1 MKPGLMNTAVQ
12 GANNSVHC
20 ALIPHAI
27 ACSNGLTVTVLPY
40 GGRIQSIK
48 LHGQELTLSQADPA
62 FYLSDSAALG
72 ASVGRYANRIAN
84 AAFTDSCGT
93 TWSLSA
99 SQPPHCLHG
108 GAQGFAK
115 RAWTVLEHSADSLL
129 LELISPHADQGFPGT
144 LTVRQLLRVVDTTD
158 SAGQPAGE
166 LQLSFTATTDAE
178 TVVNLTNH
186 CYFNLA
192 PQQTVEALAAHQLEL
207 MAEQY
212 LAVDPSGIPLPD
224 PLTSVTGHVFDFR
237 VAKALG
243 PLCRQTADLPHGLD
257 HCFVYP
263 AVARSPAQDT
273 KDTKDTIPLRAR
285 LRYSADGSMGDSTR
299 TLELRSTQPGVQ
311 VYVSTYLTEP
321 FAPFQGICLEAQNF
335 PDAPNRVDFPSARLR
350 PGELYQQQI
359 FYRFS

>member
-1 MKPGLMNTAVQ
+1 MIKGFMSL
-12 GANNSVHC
+12 
-20 ALIPHAI
+20 ALTPHAI
-27 ACSNGLTVTVLPY
+27 SCSNGLTVTVLPY

-48 LHGQELTLSQADPA
+48 LHGQELTLSQADPV
-62 FYLSDSAALG
+62 FYLTDSAALG

-84 AAFTDSCGT
+84 AAYTDSAGT
-93 TWSLSA
+93 EWQLNA

-108 GAQGFAK
+108 GEQGFAK
-115 RAWTVLEHSADSLL
+115 QAWTVLEHSVDALL
-129 LELISPHADQGFPGT
+129 LELVSLNGDQGFPGT
-144 LTVRQLLRVVDTTD
+144 LTVRQQLRVVDTTD
-158 SAGQPAGE
+158 ATGQPAGE

-224 PLTSVTGHVFDFR
+224 AFRPVAGHAFDFR
-237 VAKALG
+237 QTKTVG
-243 PLCRQTADLPHGLD
+243 PVCRQTADLPHGLD

-263 AVARSPAQDT
+263 VVAKSPAQDPV
-273 KDTKDTIPLRAR
+273 PLRAR
-285 LRYSADGSMGDSTR
+285 LRYSSVDSTR

-311 VYVSTYLTEP
+311 VYVGTYLTKP

-335 PDAPNRVDFPSARLR
+335 PDAPNRPDFPSARLL
-350 PGELYQQQI
+350 PGEQYQQQI

>member
-1 MKPGLMNTAVQ
+1 MTQGKMNTAD
-12 GANNSVHC
+12 ASVDC
-20 ALIPHAI
+20 ALLPHAI

-48 LHGQELTLSQADPA
+48 WHGQELTLSQADPA
-62 FYLSDSAALG
+62 FYLTDSAALG
-72 ASVGRYANRIAN
+72 ASVGRYANRIAY
-84 AAFTDSCGT
+84 AAYTDSAGT
-93 TWSLSA
+93 AWRLNA

-108 GAQGFAK
+108 GEQGFAK
-115 RAWTVLEHSADSLL
+115 QVWTVLEHSADRLL
-129 LELISPHADQGFPGT
+129 LELVSGHGDQGFPGT
-144 LTVRQLLRVVDTTD
+144 LTVRQQLRVVDTVDTD
-158 SAGQPAGE
+158 GKPAGE

-212 LAVDPSGIPLPD
+212 LAVDTSGIPLPD
-224 PLTSVTGHVFDFR
+224 ALRSVIGHEFDFR
-237 VAKALG
+237 VATAVG
-243 PLCRQTADLPHGLD
+243 ALCRQTADLPHGLD

-263 AVARSPAQDT
+263 VVAKSPAPDLV
-273 KDTKDTIPLRAR
+273 PLRAR
-285 LRYSADGSMGDSTR
+285 LRYSTGASLGDSTR

-311 VYVSTYLTEP
+311 VYVGTYLTKP

-335 PDAPNRVDFPSARLR
+335 PDAPNRADFPSAVLR

>member
-1 MKPGLMNTAVQ
+1 MSQAMPFA
-12 GANNSVHC
+12 AAS
-20 ALIPHAI
+20 ARHAI
-27 ACSNGLTVTVLPY
+27 SCNNGLTVTVLPY

-48 LHGQELTLSQADPA
+48 WHGQELTLSQADPA
-62 FYLSDSAALG
+62 FYLTDSAALG

-84 AAFTDSCGT
+84 AEFQDSTGVN
-93 TWSLSA
+93 WPLSV

-108 GAQGFAK
+108 GVEGFAQ

-129 LELISPHADQGFPGT
+129 LELVSPHGDQGFPGT
-144 LTVRQLLRVVDTTD
+144 MTVRQLLRVVDTVDTD
-158 SAGQPAGE
+158 GKPAGE
-166 LQLSFTATTDAE
+166 LQLSFTATTDTE

-207 MAEQY
+207 MAAQY
-212 LAVDPSGIPLPD
+212 LAVGTSGIPLPD
-224 PLTSVTGHVFDFR
+224 ALRAVAGTEFDFR
-237 VAKALG
+237 QAKAVG

-263 AVARSPAQDT
+263 VVAKAPAQ
-273 KDTKDTIPLRAR
+273 DTKDTIPLRAR
-285 LRYSADGSMGDSTR
+285 LRYSSMDNTR

-311 VYVSTYLTEP
+311 VYVGTYLGSP

-335 PDAPNRVDFPSARLR
+335 PDAPNRADFPSARLL

>member
-1 MKPGLMNTAVQ
+1 MSPGAMNKGLVGQITPPAD
-12 GANNSVHC
+12 ALAPR
-20 ALIPHAI
+20 ALIPNAI
-27 ACSNGLTVTVLPY
+27 SCSNGLTVTVLPY
-40 GGRIQSIK
+40 GGRIQSVK

-62 FYLSDSAALG
+62 FYLTDSAALG

-84 AAFTDSCGT
+84 AAYTDSTGT
-93 TWSLSA
+93 EWPLNA

-108 GAQGFAK
+108 GEQGFAK
-115 RAWTVLEHSADSLL
+115 RVWTVLEHSADSLL
-129 LELISPHADQGFPGT
+129 LELVSTNGDQGFPGT
-144 LTVRQLLRVVDTTD
+144 LTVRQQLRVVDTVDTD
-158 SAGQPAGE
+158 GKLAGE
-166 LQLSFTATTDAE
+166 LQLCFTATTDAE

-212 LAVDPSGIPLPD
+212 LAVDASGIPLPD
-224 PLTSVTGHVFDFR
+224 AFRPVTGHEFDFR
-237 VAKALG
+237 SAKAVG
-243 PLCRQTADLPHGLD
+243 SVCRQTADLPHGLD

-263 AVARSPAQDT
+263 VVAKSPAQ
-273 KDTKDTIPLRAR
+273 DTKDTIPLRAR
-285 LRYSADGSMGDSTR
+285 LRYSAVDSTR

-311 VYVSTYLTEP
+311 VYVGTYLGSP

-335 PDAPNRVDFPSARLR
+335 PDAPNRTDFPSARLL

>member
-1 MKPGLMNTAVQ
+1 MSTRLVDQITPA
-12 GANNSVHC
+12 AD
-20 ALIPHAI
+20 ALIPRAI

-62 FYLSDSAALG
+62 FYLTDSAALG

-84 AAFTDSCGT
+84 AAYTDSSGA
-93 TWSLSA
+93 TWPLNA

-108 GAQGFAK
+108 GEQGFAQ
-115 RAWTVLEHSADSLL
+115 RVWTVLEHSADSLL
-129 LELISPHADQGFPGT
+129 LELVSLHGDQGFPGT
-144 LTVRQLLRVVDTTD
+144 LTVRQLLRVVDTLD
-158 SAGQPAGE
+158 AKGQPAGE
-166 LQLSFTATTDAE
+166 LQLCFTASTDAE

-212 LAVDPSGIPLPD
+212 LAVDASGIPLPD
-224 PLTSVTGHVFDFR
+224 AFRPVAGHQFDFR
-237 VAKALG
+237 QAKAVG
-243 PLCRQTADLPHGLD
+243 PVCRQTADLPHGLD

-263 AVARSPAQDT
+263 VVAGSPAR
-273 KDTKDTIPLRAR
+273 DTKDTIPLRAR
-285 LRYSADGSMGDSTR
+285 LRYSSDGSMR

-311 VYVSTYLTEP
+311 VYVGTYLGSP
-321 FAPFQGICLEAQNF
+321 FAPFQGICLEAQNL
-335 PDAPNRVDFPSARLR
+335 PDAPNRADFPSARLM

>member
-1 MKPGLMNTAVQ
+1 MSTRLVDQITPA
-12 GANNSVHC
+12 AD
-20 ALIPHAI
+20 ALIPRAI

-62 FYLSDSAALG
+62 FYLTDSAALG

-84 AAFTDSCGT
+84 AAYTDSCGA
-93 TWSLSA
+93 TWPLNA

-108 GAQGFAK
+108 GEQGFAQ
-115 RAWTVLEHSADSLL
+115 RIWTVLEHSADSLL
-129 LELISPHADQGFPGT
+129 LELISLNGDQGFPGT
-144 LTVRQLLRVVDTTD
+144 LTVRQLLRVVNAADTK
-158 SAGQPAGE
+158 GQPAGE
-166 LQLSFTATTDAE
+166 LQLCFTASTDAE

-212 LAVDPSGIPLPD
+212 LTVDASGIPLPD
-224 PLTSVTGHVFDFR
+224 TFRPVAGHQFDFR
-237 VAKALG
+237 QAKAVG
-243 PLCRQTADLPHGLD
+243 PVCRQTADLPHGLD

-263 AVARSPAQDT
+263 VVAGSPAR
-273 KDTKDTIPLRAR
+273 DTKDTIPLRAR
-285 LRYSADGSMGDSTR
+285 LRYNSDGSMR

-311 VYVSTYLTEP
+311 VYVGTYLGSP

-335 PDAPNRVDFPSARLR
+335 PDAPNRADFPSARLL

>member
-1 MKPGLMNTAVQ
+1 MSTRLVDQITPTAD
-12 GANNSVHC
+12 
-20 ALIPHAI
+20 ALIPRAI

-62 FYLSDSAALG
+62 FYLTDSAALG

-84 AAFTDSCGT
+84 AAYTDSSGA
-93 TWSLSA
+93 TWPLNA

-108 GAQGFAK
+108 GAQGFAQ
-115 RAWTVLEHSADSLL
+115 RVWTVLEHSADSLL
-129 LELISPHADQGFPGT
+129 LELVSLNGDQGFPGT
-144 LTVRQLLRVVDTTD
+144 LTVRQLLRVVDTLD
-158 SAGQPAGE
+158 AKDQPAGE
-166 LQLSFTATTDAE
+166 LQLCFTASTDAE

-212 LAVDPSGIPLPD
+212 LAVDASGIPLPD
-224 PLTSVTGHVFDFR
+224 AFRPVAGHQFDFR
-237 VAKALG
+237 SAKAVG
-243 PLCRQTADLPHGLD
+243 PVCRQTADLPHGLD

-263 AVARSPAQDT
+263 VVAKSPAQDT
-273 KDTKDTIPLRAR
+273 KDARDTIPLRAR
-285 LRYSADGSMGDSTR
+285 LRYSSGGSIGDSTR

-311 VYVSTYLTEP
+311 VYVGTYLGSP

-335 PDAPNRVDFPSARLR
+335 PDAPNRADFPSARLL